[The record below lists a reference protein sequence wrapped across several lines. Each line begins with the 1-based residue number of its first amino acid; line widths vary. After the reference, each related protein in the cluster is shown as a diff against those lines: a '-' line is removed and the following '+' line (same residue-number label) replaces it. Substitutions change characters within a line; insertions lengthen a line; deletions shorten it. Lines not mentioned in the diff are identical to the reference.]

1 MIFSTIARW
10 RSWFVLAFT
19 VAFSLIALGANG
31 ATSLLGGGSSFSE
44 SLYDAYAP
52 SLAADTGTDIRY
64 LTVGSGPAFRQLGAK
79 TFSFTSTEAPPGP
92 IVFDVLETDQ
102 DGLQMVPTGIGGLA
116 IIYNVRGAAT
126 DIPISQDVLADIFT
140 GKVNNWQQVSP
151 RLPESDIRVVVR
163 DDFAGANYVIS
174 QFLNEVTDGEV
185 EVRPGPRWWRDIG
198 FNPYAARNLDTG
210 VAAAV
215 ATTEGSIGYVQ
226 LGYALEKNLETAR
239 IENRQGNFVRPTLE
253 TIEMAAAQAQYDE
266 DFLTSGLVNPEAGYP
281 IVGLNWMVMYKDQA
295 DPSIASGLKQVAS
308 WILTE
313 GQDVNASKGFAPIAP
328 EVAQRALQAVNQNL

>member
-1 MIFSTIARW
+1 MFFSAIARR
-10 RSWFVLAFT
+10 RSWLVLAFT
-19 VAFSLIALGANG
+19 VAFSLVALGANS

-44 SLYDAYAP
+44 SLYDTYAP
-52 SLAADTGTDIRY
+52 ALLDDTGNDIRY

-92 IVFDVLETDQ
+92 IVLEVLETDQ
-102 DGLQMVPTGIGGLA
+102 EGLQMVPTGFSCLA

-126 DIPISQDVLADIFT
+126 DIPISQAVLGDIFT
-140 GKVNNWQQVSP
+140 GKINNWQQVNP
-151 RLPESDIRVVVR
+151 RLPESDIRVILQ
-163 DDFAGANYVIS
+163 DGFAGANYIMS
-174 QFLNEVTDGEV
+174 QFLNYVTDGAV

-198 FNPYAARNLDTG
+198 FEPYAARNLDMG
-210 VAAAV
+210 VAGAV

-239 IENRQGNFVRPTLE
+239 IENAQGRFVRPTLAS
-253 TIEMAAAQAQYDE
+253 IERAAAQAEYD
-266 DFLTSGLVNPEAGYP
+266 DNFLTTGLVNPAEGYP

-295 DPSIASGLKQVAS
+295 DPTIADGLKEVAA

-313 GQDVNASKGFAPIAP
+313 GQALNKAAGFAPIAP
-328 EVAQRALQAVNQNL
+328 EVAQRALQAVNQSL